1 MNLVLIILCVV
12 SIVTLCVL
20 VTRRNPDSGRYRRRF
35 ENRYR
40 HDTTSDSA
48 SPILWMPTLGI
59 GDAGSHHHA
68 PDSGAHC
75 SHGSDGGGA
84 GCGDGGSS

>member
-1 MNLVLIILCVV
+1 MNLVLIILCVI
-12 SIVTLCVL
+12 SIVALCVF
-20 VTRRNPDSGRYRRRF
+20 VARRGSDGGYRRRF

-48 SPILWMPTLGI
+48 SPMWWTPTLGI

-68 PDSGAHC
+68 SDAGAHC
-75 SHGSDGGGA
+75 SSTSDGGGA